1 LDNRNN
7 KRERLKSAEENAFRR
22 SNKFMSEKAQ
32 AKNLNEMAD
41 SLSEI
46 GEVNLGISNLNKNFE
61 LFLQNIQKNILN
73 KREEDKKPFEFSTP
87 PIIQLPKNIENKN
100 NEDSNKTTFSNEL
113 KEKPRETLNVESMF
127 KSIIENIQIGF
138 SSLSNKE
145 KNGILKNNNDTK
157 IESITSNPISQ
168 INDLDSKLIK
178 IELPFDNIENDNV
191 ENNKT
196 KENLDVPNLLK
207 TNSILENLSKNIVN
221 TLDKTLNL
229 LASNNPKEKI
239 NPNPTNSIEKVFE
252 KQTVNNTIKE
262 IQQIDYNTPNSNLDI
277 DNILEKTN
285 NYFSN
290 LEKGIN
296 LLTTELSKQNTND
309 ILTNTNKKVPNEIL
323 DSITLSNKNINNGS
337 NLVELNSELD
347 KKISNI
353 QNLIKSLQEEGQQ
366 QTDSQNKTKD

>member
-1 LDNRNN
+1 MDNRNN

-262 IQQIDYNTPNSNLDI
+262 IQQIDYNTPNSI
-277 DNILEKTN
+277 
-285 NYFSN
+285 FV
-290 LEKGIN
+290 
-296 LLTTELSKQNTND
+296 NTRF
-309 ILTNTNKKVPNEIL
+309 
-323 DSITLSNKNINNGS
+323 
-337 NLVELNSELD
+337 
-347 KKISNI
+347 
-353 QNLIKSLQEEGQQ
+353 
-366 QTDSQNKTKD
+366 